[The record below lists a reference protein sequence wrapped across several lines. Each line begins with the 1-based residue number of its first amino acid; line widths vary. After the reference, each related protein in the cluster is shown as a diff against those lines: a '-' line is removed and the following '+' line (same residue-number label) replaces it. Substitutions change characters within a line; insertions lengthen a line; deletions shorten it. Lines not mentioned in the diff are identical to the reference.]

1 MVVFVFQTQG
11 TLNALKGLKYLTARQ
26 VISKTNVEN
35 IDDEIYSTDRPR
47 LSLQLVGHERFKVW
61 QQGHATFVTINC

>member
-1 MVVFVFQTQG
+1 MVVLVFQTQG

-35 IDDEIYSTDRPR
+35 IDWDIVLGVLDCTS
-47 LSLQLVGHERFKVW
+47 
-61 QQGHATFVTINC
+61 N